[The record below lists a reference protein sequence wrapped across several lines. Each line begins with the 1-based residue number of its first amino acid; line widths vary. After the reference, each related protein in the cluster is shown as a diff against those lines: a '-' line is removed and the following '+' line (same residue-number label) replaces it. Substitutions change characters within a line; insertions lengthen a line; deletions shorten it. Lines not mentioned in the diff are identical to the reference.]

1 MSTSAAAVPP
11 PTPTPAAGLTH
22 KQILTILSGLMTGMF
37 LAALDQNIVG
47 TAIKTI
53 ADELQGLSAQAWVT
67 TAYLITST
75 IATPLYGK
83 LSDIYGRKKFFMA
96 AITIFIIGSA
106 LCSFAGSM
114 YQLAAFRAVQGIG
127 AGGLFSLALAI
138 IGDIVPPRERA
149 KYQGYFIAVFGTS
162 SVLGPIIGGFFA
174 GADSI
179 LGITGWRWV
188 FLVNVPLGLVAL
200 LIVARTLHVAH
211 FPRASAIDW
220 WGAFTLVV
228 GVVPL
233 LLVAEQGR
241 EWGWTSPSALTA
253 YAIGLVGL
261 VAFVWVETRM
271 GDAALIPMRIFR
283 DRTIAIA
290 LGGGVVIGSGMFG
303 GMLVLPLYLQ
313 IVHGASPMTSGF
325 QMLPMVL
332 GMMSASVASGQLMT
346 KTGKVRIF
354 PIVGVLLMVIGLLLL
369 SRITADTDIRVVMA
383 LMFLFGLGL
392 GNTMQPLTLAVQAVV
407 DPRDMGMATSAATFF
422 RQMGGTLGVAVFL
435 SVLFNTVGDNIKN
448 AFAAAAGDPAFR
460 AALTDP
466 AVLANPTNKAFVTAL
481 ASRDTSAFG
490 NVLAD
495 SSVIGALDPRLSH
508 PFKVGFAT
516 SMDLVFLL
524 GAIVCALG
532 LLVLAFMPEVHLS
545 SRSAQQRAADDANA
559 LAAAGMP
566 GGDSPATGPVSPTAG
581 TSVAR
586 DTSVASGRHTVAD
599 DLLDAVTAEAG
610 GHSLNELPDAG
621 TAGSRPSRG

>member
-1 MSTSAAAVPP
+1 VPP
-11 PTPTPAAGLTH
+11 VPAAEGLTH
-22 KQILTILSGLMTGMF
+22 RQILTILSGLMTGMF

-53 ADELQGLSAQAWVT
+53 ADELHGLSAQAWVT

-106 LCSFAGSM
+106 MCSFAASM

-138 IGDIVPPRERA
+138 VGDIVPPRERA
-149 KYQGYFIAVFGTS
+149 KYQGYFLAVFGTS

-188 FLVNVPLGLVAL
+188 FLVNVPVGLVAL
-200 LIVARTLHVAH
+200 FIVARTLHVSH
-211 FPRASAIDW
+211 FARPSAIDW

-241 EWGWTSPSALTA
+241 EWGWTSPNSLTA
-253 YAIGLVGL
+253 YAIGVAGL
-261 VAFVWVETRM
+261 IAFIWVETRM
-271 GDAALIPMRIFR
+271 GNAALIPMRIFK

-290 LGGGVVIGSGMFG
+290 LGGGVVVGSGMFG
-303 GMLVLPLYLQ
+303 GMLVIPLYLQ
-313 IVHGASPMTSGF
+313 IVHGATPMDSGF

-332 GMMSASVASGQLMT
+332 GMMIASVVSGQLMT

-354 PIVGVLLMVIGLLLL
+354 PIVGVLLMVIALLML
-369 SRITADTDIRVVMA
+369 SRISADSDLRGVMA

-435 SVLFNTVGDNIKN
+435 SVLFNSVGDNIKN
-448 AFAAAAGDPAFR
+448 AFVAAAKDSSFV
-460 AALTDP
+460 AALSDP

-481 ASRDTSAFG
+481 STQDTSAFG

-495 SSVIGALDPRLSH
+495 SSVINALDPRLAH

-524 GAIVCALG
+524 GAIVCAAG
-532 LLVLAFMPEVHLS
+532 LVILLFMPEVHLS
-545 SRSAQQRAADDANA
+545 SRSAQQRAADDAA
-559 LAAAGMP
+559 ARAAGVAGP
-566 GGDSPATGPVSPTAG
+566 TTGAQ
-581 TSVAR
+581 R
-586 DTSVASGRHTVAD
+586 TVTH
-599 DLLDAVTAEAG
+599 DLVDAVTVEAG
-610 GHSLNELPDAG
+610 GHSLDELPDAG
-621 TAGSRPSRG
+621 EASQTRPRS

>member
-1 MSTSAAAVPP
+1 
-11 PTPTPAAGLTH
+11 
-22 KQILTILSGLMTGMF
+22 MTGMF

-53 ADELQGLSAQAWVT
+53 ADELHGLSAQAWVT

-106 LCSFAGSM
+106 MCSFAASM

-138 IGDIVPPRERA
+138 VGDIVPPRERA
-149 KYQGYFIAVFGTS
+149 KYQGYFLAVFGTS

-188 FLVNVPLGLVAL
+188 FLVNVPVGLVAL
-200 LIVARTLHVAH
+200 FIVARTLHVSH
-211 FPRASAIDW
+211 FARPSAIDW

-241 EWGWTSPSALTA
+241 EWGWTSPNSLTA
-253 YAIGLVGL
+253 YAIGVAGL
-261 VAFVWVETRM
+261 IAFIWVETRM
-271 GDAALIPMRIFR
+271 GNAALIPMRIFK

-290 LGGGVVIGSGMFG
+290 LGGGVVVGSGMFG
-303 GMLVLPLYLQ
+303 GMLVIPLYLQ
-313 IVHGASPMTSGF
+313 IVHGATPMDSGF

-332 GMMSASVASGQLMT
+332 GMMIASVVSGQLMT

-354 PIVGVLLMVIGLLLL
+354 PIVGVLLMVIALLML
-369 SRITADTDIRVVMA
+369 SRISADSDLRGVMA

-435 SVLFNTVGDNIKN
+435 SVLFNSVGDNIKN
-448 AFAAAAGDPAFR
+448 AFVAAAKDSSFV
-460 AALTDP
+460 AALSDP

-481 ASRDTSAFG
+481 STQDTSAFG

-495 SSVIGALDPRLSH
+495 SSVINALDPRLAH

-524 GAIVCALG
+524 GAIVCAAG
-532 LLVLAFMPEVHLS
+532 LVILLFMPEVHLS
-545 SRSAQQRAADDANA
+545 SRSAQQRAADDAA
-559 LAAAGMP
+559 ARAAGVAGP
-566 GGDSPATGPVSPTAG
+566 TTGAQ
-581 TSVAR
+581 R
-586 DTSVASGRHTVAD
+586 TVTH
-599 DLLDAVTAEAG
+599 DLVDAVTAEAG
-610 GHSLNELPDAG
+610 GHSLDELPDAG
-621 TAGSRPSRG
+621 EASQTRPRS